1 MMPSKDWVL
10 FICILS
16 GLTECDR
23 TKVQGL
29 TPLELKSA
37 SSSFVARSPAE
48 AQQRPPPAAP
58 GKTYHRVLPQLR
70 GLGAGGAAGVGA
82 AASPVRTSRSRRM
95 RTRADDR
102 EPMSE
107 VVSSRYSVKRIS
119 ASRETL
125 RGSVAETYCVM
136 EMLLVYSG

>member
-1 MMPSKDWVL
+1 M
-10 FICILS
+10 CTLS
-16 GLTECDR
+16 ALTECDR

-58 GKTYHRVLPQLR
+58 GKTYHRVFPQLR

-82 AASPVRTSRSRRM
+82 AASPVRTSRSRRTGP
-95 RTRADDR
+95 RTDGG

-107 VVSSRYSVKRIS
+107 VVSRRY
-119 ASRETL
+119 
-125 RGSVAETYCVM
+125 
-136 EMLLVYSG
+136 